1 MSGMARAVV
10 ALDRDA
16 QKERV
21 VTVVVVG
28 MSKKS
33 NLQFVCVGG
42 DGGDGA
48 KRIAVAHVDYPDH
61 HWRVPLGATGLG
73 VGLDEKKLQL
83 LHGLS
88 FAKAAA
94 DKVVSAEDLAALH
107 KATVDDF
114 VAHRDSH
121 SPLALAQTPGKFEEL
136 TTMSAIIKGWRSA

>member
-16 QKERV
+16 QKEV
-21 VTVVVVG
+21 VIVV
-28 MSKKS
+28 MSNS
-33 NLQFVCVGG
+33 NLQFMCVSADGG
-42 DGGDGA
+42 DGDGGA

-61 HWRVPLGATGLG
+61 HWRVPLGATGMG

>member
-16 QKERV
+16 QKEV
-21 VTVVVVG
+21 VIVV
-28 MSKKS
+28 MSNS
-33 NLQFVCVGG
+33 NLQFMCVSADGG
-42 DGGDGA
+42 DGDGGA

-61 HWRVPLGATGLG
+61 HWTVPLGGATGLG
-73 VGLDEKKLQL
+73 GVGVDEKKLQL

-94 DKVVSAEDLAALH
+94 DKVVSTEDLAALH

-121 SPLALAQTPGKFEEL
+121 SPLALAQTPGKFEQL